1 MGIRLGEIK
10 ENLRVL
16 VAACL
21 YYSGLV
27 KLALW
32 CMQRSGQH
40 LIILTYHSAIGGD
53 LRRQLLYLRRHYRI
67 MHLEDALEEY
77 YLTRKEKKQRGDR
90 RIPLVLTFDDGY
102 HDNYTH
108 GFALARELQIP
119 ITIFL
124 IPGYIDSGEYF
135 WWKEGKRL
143 VHRARVD
150 KVTIEG
156 RTYHLDQP
164 AEKKD
169 LARAIDTHLRY

>member
-32 CMQRSGQH
+32 WMQRSGPH
-40 LIILTYHSAIGGD
+40 LIILNYHRAAGGN

-108 GFALARELQIP
+108 GLRLRVSCR
-119 ITIFL
+119 FL
-124 IPGYIDSGEYF
+124 LLFFSF
-135 WWKEGKRL
+135 Q
-143 VHRARVD
+143 VTFRVANRF
-150 KVTIEG
+150 G
-156 RTYHLDQP
+156 G
-164 AEKKD
+164 
-169 LARAIDTHLRY
+169 